1 MNVVLSTLNSK
12 FIHSSLALRYLKA
25 FFFKQKTAYEMRLS
39 LVGAERCIRDMD
51 GREFTAEEWNE
62 GLRKGTIVVPE
73 YIKQIMINFM
83 MGDVKS
89 TGVQANES

>member
-1 MNVVLSTLNSK
+1 MRVINC
-12 FIHSSLALRYLKA
+12 LK
-25 FFFKQKTAYEMRLS
+25 
-39 LVGAERCIRDMD
+39 D
-51 GREFTAEEWNE
+51 GREFTAEECKE